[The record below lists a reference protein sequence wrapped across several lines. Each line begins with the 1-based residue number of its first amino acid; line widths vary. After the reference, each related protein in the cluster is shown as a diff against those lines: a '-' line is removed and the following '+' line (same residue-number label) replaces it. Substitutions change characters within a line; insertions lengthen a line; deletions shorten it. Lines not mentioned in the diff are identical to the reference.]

1 MSLIKF
7 QPRPK
12 VPPIGFFQP
21 ISVDPKDMMTDV
33 EYLLGIL
40 KKLNEMIAQ
49 INSNTKFIE
58 GYDGRIEEIEAAIL
72 DLKAEMTTFENQVNT
87 SISTQFNQIKLEL
100 QSMISTTLTQANA
113 YTDALASE
121 LREEIQEVSLGQITL
136 YDPTTGSLND
146 LQTVIDN
153 IYGASREEA
162 ITAGEY
168 DGLELTAATYDGYE
182 ISAFNYDRYGKTILM
197 SN

>member
-58 GYDGRIEEIEAAIL
+58 DYDGRIEVVEAEIAAL
-72 DLKAEMTTFENQVNT
+72 RNEMSSFETQINSEITNRFNDIKVELRGM
-87 SISTQFNQIKLEL
+87 IASTLA
-100 QSMISTTLTQANA
+100 QANA
-113 YTDALASE
+113 YTDATAAL
-121 LREEIQEVSLGQITL
+121 LREEIQQISIGNITV
-136 YDPTTGSLND
+136 YDPTTGVMSELQIVLNN
-146 LQTVIDN
+146 L
-153 IYGASREEA
+153 YGASRGEA

-168 DGLELTAATYDGYE
+168 DALELTASTYDGYDLT
-182 ISAFNYDRYGKTILM
+182 ALNYDLYGKTLLTTP
-197 SN
+197 

>member
-33 EYLLGIL
+33 EYLLGIW

-58 GYDGRIEEIEAAIL
+58 DYDGRIEVVEAEIAAL
-72 DLKAEMTTFENQVNT
+72 RNEMTSFETQVDSEITNRFND
-87 SISTQFNQIKLEL
+87 IKVELRGMIASTLA
-100 QSMISTTLTQANA
+100 QANA
-113 YTDALASE
+113 YTDATAAL
-121 LREEIQEVSLGQITL
+121 LHEEIQQISIGNISV
-136 YDPTTGSLND
+136 YDPTTGLMSD
-146 LQTVIDN
+146 LQIVLN
-153 IYGASREEA
+153 NLYGASRGEA

-168 DGLELTAATYDGYE
+168 DALELTASTYDGYDLT
-182 ISAFNYDRYGKTILM
+182 ALNYDLYGKTLLTTP
-197 SN
+197 

>member
-58 GYDGRIEEIEAAIL
+58 DYDGRIEVVEAEI
-72 DLKAEMTTFENQVNT
+72 KALRNEMSAFE
-87 SISTQFNQIKLEL
+87 TQIDSEITNRFNDIKVEL
-100 QSMISTTLTQANA
+100 RSMIASTLAQANA
-113 YTDALASE
+113 YTDATAAL
-121 LREEIQEVSLGQITL
+121 LHEEIQQISIGNITV
-136 YDPTTGSLND
+136 YDPTTGLMSD
-146 LQTVIDN
+146 LQIVLN
-153 IYGASREEA
+153 NLYGASRGEA

-168 DGLELTAATYDGYE
+168 DALELTASTYDGYDLTAQ
-182 ISAFNYDRYGKTILM
+182 SYDLYGKTLLTTP
-197 SN
+197 